1 MKKIPTYFAILTLA
15 LASLTTQAQADDA
28 FRTALV
34 RELDNRALATQV
46 VGALAEHHQGTPQGR
61 FWAAYVALEQ
71 HNAPRY
77 APVAARHGLSGGGWW
92 IGLKAR
98 GSILFARLFPERFLS
113 MLAEGTGKYL
123 AGMRAVA
130 PPADTED
137 AAFLRYMIAQETV
150 QAGALAH
157 AAAQRFEVAAGAL
170 EGFVGREQDP
180 EKE

>member
-1 MKKIPTYFAILTLA
+1 
-15 LASLTTQAQADDA
+15 
-28 FRTALV
+28 
-34 RELDNRALATQV
+34 
-46 VGALAEHHQGTPQGR
+46 
-61 FWAAYVALEQ
+61 
-71 HNAPRY
+71 
-77 APVAARHGLSGGGWW
+77 
-92 IGLKAR
+92 
-98 GSILFARLFPERFLS
+98 

-137 AAFLRYMIAQETV
+137 AAFLRYMIAQESV